1 MYGANTIFENIQFE
15 IKNTEKIALVGR
27 NGCGKTTLLKA
38 IAGVEELERGEIHKM
53 NGIRIGYLAQAT
65 FEHDEALVKEELE
78 AAFSHLKEME
88 RELAKLTAKMAEDHS
103 EEVLNA
109 YARLQQRFEEAG
121 GYIYESEMMNVFTR
135 FGFQESDLTR
145 TIGSFSGG
153 QKTRLA
159 FVKLLLSKPDILLL
173 DEPTNHLDIDTIEW
187 LEGYVKRY
195 PKAVVMV
202 SHDRMFLDD
211 VADVVYELEYGVMRR
226 YPGNYTHYIH
236 TKKSD
241 LEQQKS
247 AYARQQKE
255 IQRMEELI
263 EKFRYKKNKAV
274 FAQSKI
280 KYLERMERVE
290 DPKKEAR
297 SFHARFEP
305 RVRGGK
311 RVLEVADLVI
321 GYDQPLCTV
330 NLEIMQKQRI
340 AIIGPNGKGKSTFV
354 KTLMKSIP
362 ALSGSFL
369 LGHQIEVGYFDQE
382 LAQFDTTK
390 TVLEEVWDD
399 FSDLTQSE
407 VRTALGCFLFSGED
421 VFKTVDCLSGGEKV
435 RLSLVKLML
444 SHPNF
449 LIMDEPT
456 NHLDLA
462 GKEALEASLQ
472 DYEGTMLFVSH
483 DRYFISKLATAI
495 LVIDEGKAT
504 YYPLTYAEYSNK
516 TLIETETKEI
526 ETTKPKPT
534 KPINYAS
541 KIKKLE
547 AMIAKKEEE
556 LEALRELRFEPEYYH
571 DYQKMNELDSTIDD
585 IHNEIEHLMTQWEEY
600 SEQQERS

>member
-1 MYGANTIFENIQFE
+1 MIYQIHNGTKMYGANTIFENIQFE

-53 NGIRIGYLAQAT
+53 NGIRIGYLAQTT

-121 GYIYESEMMNVFTR
+121 GYIYESEVMNVFTR

-263 EKFRYKKNKAV
+263 EKFR
-274 FAQSKI
+274 
-280 KYLERMERVE
+280 
-290 DPKKEAR
+290 
-297 SFHARFEP
+297 
-305 RVRGGK
+305 
-311 RVLEVADLVI
+311 
-321 GYDQPLCTV
+321 
-330 NLEIMQKQRI
+330 
-340 AIIGPNGKGKSTFV
+340 
-354 KTLMKSIP
+354 
-362 ALSGSFL
+362 
-369 LGHQIEVGYFDQE
+369 
-382 LAQFDTTK
+382 
-390 TVLEEVWDD
+390 
-399 FSDLTQSE
+399 
-407 VRTALGCFLFSGED
+407 
-421 VFKTVDCLSGGEKV
+421 
-435 RLSLVKLML
+435 
-444 SHPNF
+444 
-449 LIMDEPT
+449 
-456 NHLDLA
+456 
-462 GKEALEASLQ
+462 
-472 DYEGTMLFVSH
+472 
-483 DRYFISKLATAI
+483 
-495 LVIDEGKAT
+495 
-504 YYPLTYAEYSNK
+504 
-516 TLIETETKEI
+516 
-526 ETTKPKPT
+526 
-534 KPINYAS
+534 
-541 KIKKLE
+541 
-547 AMIAKKEEE
+547 
-556 LEALRELRFEPEYYH
+556 
-571 DYQKMNELDSTIDD
+571 
-585 IHNEIEHLMTQWEEY
+585 
-600 SEQQERS
+600 